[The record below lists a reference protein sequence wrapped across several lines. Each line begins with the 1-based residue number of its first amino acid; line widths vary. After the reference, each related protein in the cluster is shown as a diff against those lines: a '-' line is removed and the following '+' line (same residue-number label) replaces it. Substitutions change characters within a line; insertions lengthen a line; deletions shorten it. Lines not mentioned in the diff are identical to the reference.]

1 MTYIKT
7 YVAEYNE
14 LLKMNTDDIVF
25 RYRKYDCL
33 IGDERSIDYIK
44 KVIKED
50 YEKNK
55 INC

>member
-14 LLKMNTDDIVF
+14 LLKMNTDEIVF

-33 IGDERSIDYIK
+33 IGDIKSIDYINEILK
-44 KVIKED
+44 KE
-50 YEKNK
+50 YEKNQ
-55 INC
+55 INS